1 MNKNVKK
8 LNLENNTH
16 LEKIKLM
23 ISSQPEEIKKLH
35 LFLKD
40 IDQIYNEY
48 IEITKD
54 YSQKLEKIAMKLKPD
69 GKTIEGQLIQAIQ
82 GIILFNS
89 NGLNEMT
96 QEMTIEYK
104 NNKNNSKIEN
114 GNIEILNHF
123 YEIYNEQYNKTLDSY
138 KIYGNSIKSYEYYLI
153 NKELGLINDNN
164 ISTEKNDKNNLYDN
178 HNTVFE
184 NQEIF
189 VNHIGAC
196 NDILKNLFAYLTD
209 EKNKMRQNIYNYCRS
224 FIDKISSYIYKLNET
239 CSNQKLLLDNLENN
253 TTLENKELNEYFL
266 KPKPYSLK
274 CLTIDEN
281 INNNDYPLLK
291 KLNREQALNILQTFH
306 KNGLILNEQDKTKEL
321 EQFKKQEIS
330 NILNTI
336 INNPNQYTDIQ
347 KQKLIDLFSE
357 QNYQKYFLK
366 LLNSPLTKGKFILSK
381 SALTNLG
388 ELFCYLNELI
398 IKSGEINL
406 IKQLFIISLSFYYQ
420 DKETG
425 QKFYLLQYIENH
437 PQLKNKNFWEKYL
450 DGLIKIDIEMSNKIE
465 KENCTELNYIAFS
478 NVLTV
483 IKNMSEF
490 HLGRIFINEF
500 LDITNKKYK
509 LKEEQIIQIN
519 YVLDDSESGSIM
531 EESPYF
537 SVLNQ
542 SINTNKDFGNIRCNT
557 IATNANTSS
566 GMDVGSRSIPSMFDK
581 MINEKEDDDE
591 NSLESI
597 DIEEMSK
604 EKEGDN
610 K

>member
-1 MNKNVKK
+1 MHKNEKK
-8 LNLENNTH
+8 LSPENNTH
-16 LEKIKLM
+16 LQKIKQI
-23 ISSQPEEIKKLH
+23 ISSQPEELKKLQ

-40 IDQIYNEY
+40 IIQIYNEY

-54 YSQKLEKIAMKLKPD
+54 YSKKLEKIAMKLKPD
-69 GKTIEGQLIQAIQ
+69 GKTTEGQLIQAIQ
-82 GIILFNS
+82 GTILFNS

-96 QEMTIEYK
+96 QEMILEYE

-114 GNIEILNHF
+114 GNIEILNNF
-123 YEIYNEQYNKTLDSY
+123 TEIYNEQYNKTLDSY
-138 KIYGNSIKSYEYYLI
+138 KIYENSIKSYEYYLI
-153 NKELGLINDNN
+153 NKELGLINDN
-164 ISTEKNDKNNLYDN
+164 KNNENNNLYDN

-209 EKNKMRQNIYNYCRS
+209 EKNKMRQNIYNYCFC
-224 FIDKISSYIYKLNET
+224 FIDKISSYVSKLNET
-239 CSNQKLLLDNLENN
+239 CSNQKLLLDNLKNI
-253 TTLENKELNEYFL
+253 TTLENKELDEHFL

-274 CLTIDEN
+274 CLTLDEN
-281 INNNDYPLLK
+281 INNNDFPLLK
-291 KLNREQALNILQTFH
+291 QLNREQALHILQIFH
-306 KNGLILNEQDKTKEL
+306 NNGLILNEQDKTKEL

-330 NILNTI
+330 NILNII
-336 INNPNQYTDIQ
+336 INDSSQYTDIQ
-347 KQKLIDLFSE
+347 KQKLIESFSE

-450 DGLIKIDIEMSNKIE
+450 EGLIKIDIEMNNKIE
-465 KENCTELNYIAFS
+465 KENCTELNYITFS
-478 NVLTV
+478 NILTV
-483 IKNMSEF
+483 TKNMSEF
-490 HLGRIFINEF
+490 HLGKLFINEF
-500 LDITNKKYK
+500 LEDIINKKYK
-509 LKEEQIIQIN
+509 LTEEQIIQIN
-519 YVLDDSESGSIM
+519 YVLDDSESASIM

-537 SVLNQ
+537 SELNKTL
-542 SINTNKDFGNIRCNT
+542 NTTKDFGSIRCNT
-557 IATNANTSS
+557 IATNNSS
-566 GMDVGSRSIPSMFDK
+566 NGMDASKSIPSTFDK

-597 DIEEMSK
+597 DIEEMSN
-604 EKEGDN
+604 EKEDD
-610 K
+610 KE